1 MKAKWPLVL
10 LCIVLATQTAFSQ
23 TYLVVRK
30 KGSTRKY
37 EYFVGSQIVYKQKG
51 FDVFF
56 TDRISE
62 FSDSTLILDDNILL
76 LSQITE
82 LDLRN
87 TSSNR
92 APILKSAENL
102 LPALGIGL
110 MTIDFVNNTIVDGNE
125 ISLDKSTTITSGVLL
140 AAGYGLKLARRK
152 KADFTNP
159 KFEMYIIG
167 LD

>member
-10 LCIVLATQTAFSQ
+10 LCLALATQTAFSQ

-51 FDVFF
+51 YDVFF

-62 FSDSTLILDDNILL
+62 FADSTLILDDNIIRI
-76 LSQITE
+76 SQIAE
-82 LDLRN
+82 IDLRN
-87 TSSNR
+87 ANSNR
-92 APILKSAENL
+92 APILRTSEDL

-110 MTIDFVNNTIVDGNE
+110 MAIDLFNNSIVDGNDF
-125 ISLDKSTTITSGVLL
+125 SLDRSTTITSGILI
-140 AAGYGLKLARRK
+140 ATGYGMKLARRK
-152 KADFTNP
+152 KANFTNP
-159 KFEMYIIG
+159 KYELYIIG
-167 LD
+167 L

>member
-10 LCIVLATQTAFSQ
+10 LCLALATQTAFSQ

-51 FDVFF
+51 YDVFF

-62 FSDSTLILDDNILL
+62 FADSTLILNDNIITI
-76 LSQITE
+76 SQIAE
-82 LDLRN
+82 IDLRN
-87 TSSNR
+87 ASSNR
-92 APILKSAENL
+92 APILRTSEDL

-110 MTIDFVNNTIVDGNE
+110 MAIDLFNNSIVDGNDF
-125 ISLDKSTTITSGVLL
+125 SLDRSTTITSGVLL
-140 AAGYGLKLARRK
+140 ATGYGLKLARRK
-152 KADFTNP
+152 KADFANP
-159 KFEMYIIG
+159 KFELYIIG
-167 LD
+167 L

>member
-1 MKAKWPLVL
+1 MKAKWPLML
-10 LCIVLATQTAFSQ
+10 LCLALTTQTAFSQ

-51 FDVFF
+51 YDVFF

-62 FSDSTLILDDNILL
+62 FADSTLILNDNIITI
-76 LSQITE
+76 SQIAE
-82 LDLRN
+82 IDLRN
-87 TSSNR
+87 ANSNR
-92 APILKSAENL
+92 APILRTSEDL

-110 MTIDFVNNTIVDGNE
+110 MAIDLFNNSIVDGNKF
-125 ISLDKSTTITSGVLL
+125 SLDRSTTITSGVLL
-140 AAGYGLKLARRK
+140 ATGYGMKLARRK

-159 KFEMYIIG
+159 KFELYIIG
-167 LD
+167 L